1 MKKVVSIIVL
11 FLIVSLL
18 SGCDFIDH
26 QLYLRKHHSYS
37 SIEDLSVKINK
48 YQNDVPLFKFNI
60 SEEEHYENIQLY
72 EHRDKIFWS
81 YSYASSNPQMGYSY
95 FVLLESEKSLSINND
110 NFGDVVVENEEIFN
124 NIKFRY
130 SVINPNDQDNRY
142 TVNST
147 AFFAFQDEYYFLSII
162 YSYYQDEIDGY
173 LIIKDFVINTLDYL
187 NQNHV

>member
-26 QLYLRKHHSYS
+26 QFYLRKHHSYS

-95 FVLLESEKSLSINND
+95 FVLLESEKSLSIDND